1 MNVCDHIERIDRT
14 NIFRKLRV
22 FSVEESNITLQVP
35 KSGEIRPIKRGQ
47 THFIANIYYKI
58 CKQCILREMENVK
71 GSLVVFINYIYQ
83 NSCALMP
90 AECKGCWI
98 YTYTNVFFFY
108 RWRVDGNNAQRNT
121 GKWSPFSSQQN
132 PFSTHSDGQQQSW
145 VERLH
150 YNQWHK
156 IIHIANPLKIMFFP

>member
-35 KSGEIRPIKRGQ
+35 KSGEIGPIKRRQ

-71 GSLVVFINYIYQ
+71 GSLVVFIN
-83 NSCALMP
+83 
-90 AECKGCWI
+90 
-98 YTYTNVFFFY
+98 
-108 RWRVDGNNAQRNT
+108 
-121 GKWSPFSSQQN
+121 
-132 PFSTHSDGQQQSW
+132 
-145 VERLH
+145 
-150 YNQWHK
+150 
-156 IIHIANPLKIMFFP
+156 